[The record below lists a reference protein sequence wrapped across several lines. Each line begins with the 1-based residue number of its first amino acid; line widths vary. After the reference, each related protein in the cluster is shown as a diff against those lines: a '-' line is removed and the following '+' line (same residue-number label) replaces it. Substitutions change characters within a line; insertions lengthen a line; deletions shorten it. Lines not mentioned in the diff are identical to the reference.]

1 MLLIL
6 GLLGIYL
13 IISFFEF
20 LFVTVV
26 ALLVLAY
33 WLFGSVGFFITL
45 AVLFLLIGWYK
56 CRG

>member
-6 GLLGIYL
+6 GLIGIYL
-13 IISFFEF
+13 IFSFFEF

-33 WLFGSVGFFITL
+33 WLFGSVGFFIAL
-45 AVLFLLIGWYK
+45 AVLFLLVGWYK
-56 CRG
+56 CRE

>member
-6 GLLGIYL
+6 GLIGIYL

-20 LFVTVV
+20 LFIAVV
-26 ALLVLAY
+26 VMLVLSY
-33 WLFGSVGFFITL
+33 WLFGSIGFIITL